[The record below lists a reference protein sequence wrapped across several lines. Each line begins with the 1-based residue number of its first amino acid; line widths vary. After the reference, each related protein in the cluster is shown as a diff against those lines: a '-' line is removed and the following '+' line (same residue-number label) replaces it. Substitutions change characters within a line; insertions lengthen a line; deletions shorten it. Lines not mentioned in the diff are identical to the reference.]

1 MRRII
6 WWGTFLILFTS
17 TGLVVSRAAH
27 AEDFSSLN
35 YQVLAPVMSS
45 GGAYATS
52 SSFSLLS
59 TISEF
64 AHDIGSSLTFGSN
77 PGFVAY
83 PFVSTPIISATAGNA
98 LVNLSWTAAVGFV
111 GYSVSG
117 YSVGRSTVSGG
128 PYTFT
133 SVGAVL
139 SNSVTSLTNGTLY
152 YFIVRAL
159 DPNSLVI
166 ATSTQ
171 VSATP
176 AAPAS
181 PPPSS
186 GGSGGGGGGGGSVTP
201 PPESTATVILSGRA
215 YPGSTVTILKDSVLQ
230 SRVPV
235 QESAAFTSIISNLQS
250 GTYLFSVYAQ
260 DTNGNQSATI
270 TIPVTVV
277 VGVTTTVNGIFL
289 APTIDVDKA
298 QVKRG
303 NPIRVFGQ
311 SSPESTITIT
321 VNSETELFFQTS
333 SDKYGVYSY
342 SFLTSPLELGSHST
356 HSNASKSG
364 QVSGASRAVNFAVG
378 LQDVLKDK
386 TVVRGCG
393 PRGDLNCD
401 GKVNLV
407 DFSIEAYWYKKKGFP
422 VAYDLNNDKMISLI
436 DFSIMASNWTG

>member
-6 WWGTFLILFTS
+6 LGLGASALLLTS
-17 TGLVVSRAAH
+17 IGLDVPHTAH
-27 AEDFSSLN
+27 AQDVTSAN
-35 YQVLAPVMSS
+35 YQILGPVMSS
-45 GGAYATS
+45 GGYGTS
-52 SSFSLLS
+52 NNYTLFSS
-59 TISEF
+59 ISEF
-64 AHDIGSSLTFGSN
+64 AHTIGSAISFASN

-83 PFVSTPIISATAGNA
+83 PFVSTPAVSATAGNA
-98 LVNLSWTAAVGFV
+98 QVALSWTASEGFV
-111 GYSVSG
+111 GWTVSG
-117 YSVGRSTVSGG
+117 YDIGQSTTSGG
-128 PYTFT
+128 PYTYS
-133 SVGAVL
+133 SVGNVL
-139 SNSVTSLTNGTLY
+139 SSTRTGLTNGTTY
-152 YFIVRAL
+152 YFVVNPKDAFGNR
-159 DPNSLVI
+159 I

-171 VSATP
+171 ISAQPVAPTSTP
-176 AAPAS
+176 APT
-181 PPPSS
+181 P
-186 GGSGGGGGGGGSVTP
+186 SGGGGGGGPTSP
-201 PPESTATVILSGRA
+201 PDLTATVILSGRA

-235 QESAAFTSIISNLQS
+235 QESAFFTSTITNLQS

-260 DTNGNQSATI
+260 DTNGNQSSTV

-277 VGVTTTVNGIFL
+277 AGVTTSVNGIFL
-289 APTIDVDKA
+289 APTIDVDKT

-311 SSPESTITIT
+311 SSPESTITIS
-321 VNSETELFFQTS
+321 VNSDTELFFQTP

-364 QVSGASRAVNFAVG
+364 EVSGASRSVAFKVG
-378 LQDVLKDK
+378 TQDVLKVK
-386 TVVRGCG
+386 AESKCG

-407 DFSIEAYWYKKKGFP
+407 DFSIEAFWYKKKGFP
-422 VAYDLNNDKMISLI
+422 AAYDLNGDKAISLV